1 MCSAGTG
8 WSLGMF
14 FCCPFHTR
22 LTNRYAPIL
31 INTSVHTGRVMP
43 CILLTLYTHEHNPK
57 HIFTLEVYFL
67 SFNACNYS
75 DCVLGAK
82 GCQSAGGLHS
92 VLWLNASLWTLMEN
106 WSCCCCS
113 ANLLLKLLL
122 LCRHSVNLL
131 QQDSYPF
138 PLLIQLCTCF
148 CMYCCYYCSYSVYLY
163 AVQQNSFCHGV
174 NSDRGHGEHFGGR
187 VRVVAVAQCVMCCVE
202 QPQPTVC
209 LSVLNISDFVAGCII
224 LIGYDELQFFNLH
237 TQMIRYHCAQLLF
250 TYSLGCQFNAV

>member
-122 LCRHSVNLL
+122 LCRHSVNLTPTRQL
-131 QQDSYPF
+131 SISPINPTMYMFLYVLLLLLLLFCVFICSTTEQFLPWRQQWPWSWRTLRWPGQGRSCGTVCDV
-138 PLLIQLCTCF
+138 LCRAASA
-148 CMYCCYYCSYSVYLY
+148 YCLSQC
-163 AVQQNSFCHGV
+163 A
-174 NSDRGHGEHFGGR
+174 EHFR
-187 VRVVAVAQCVMCCVE
+187 LCCRLYYFDWLWWT
-202 QPQPTVC
+202 TV
-209 LSVLNISDFVAGCII
+209 
-224 LIGYDELQFFNLH
+224 LQFTHPDDQISLCSAALH
-237 TQMIRYHCAQLLF
+237 IF
-250 TYSLGCQFNAV
+250 TRLPV